1 MAKQETFRWRT
12 NPNIIAQ
19 YILDKQVPAV
29 LLSGNHQEI
38 AKWRT
43 KQSLGRTWLR
53 RPDLLHNLA
62 LTEEQAA
69 LLAEFQQE
77 YQQACG

>member
-1 MAKQETFRWRT
+1 
-12 NPNIIAQ
+12 
-19 YILDKQVPAV
+19 
-29 LLSGNHQEI
+29 
-38 AKWRT
+38 
-43 KQSLGRTWLR
+43 RTWLR